1 MFSLRNMPQEYIL
14 YNDDFVAADH
24 PVLKVGNRA
33 FRYGDGLFESM
44 RMSNGKLCFPEQH
57 AERLCSGMKALKM
70 EGGALHDDYFLK
82 QKTAELAKKNK
93 FKDHVRFRLSV
104 YREGDGLYTP
114 DSNKSGYLLEAT
126 PLTEGGYALNKK
138 GLIIDV
144 YDEMTKPVNKL
155 SNYKT
160 TSSLLYVMAGL
171 HKKQNGLDDAM
182 ILNQH
187 GFLCE
192 SISSNVFVVYDKQ
205 IYTPALS
212 EGCIAGVMRGVV
224 MDLAKSNSISIIEA
238 QINPEILKE
247 AEEVF
252 VTNAVGGIRWVMGY
266 GKKRYFNEVSK
277 NLSALLNKV

>member
-1 MFSLRNMPQEYIL
+1 MSQEYIL
-14 YNDDFVAADH
+14 YNDDFVAADS
-24 PVLKVGNRA
+24 PVLKAGNRA

-44 RMSNGKLCFPEQH
+44 RMSSGKLCFPEQH
-57 AERLCSGMKALKM
+57 AERLGGGMKALKM
-70 EGGALHDDYFLK
+70 EGGALLDEYFLK

-114 DSNKSGYLLEAT
+114 ESNKSGYLLEAA
-126 PLTEGGYALNKK
+126 PLAEGGYVLNKK

-182 ILNQH
+182 VLNQH

-212 EGCIAGVMRGVV
+212 EGCIAGVMRSVV
-224 MDLAKSNSISIIEA
+224 MDLAKSNGISIVEA

-266 GKKRYFNEVSK
+266 GRKRYFNEVSK
-277 NLSALLNKV
+277 NLSALLNKVNGH